1 MLTGKGARASKYQ
14 SIHVKFYNFK
24 KMRSNMLEL
33 YNCLSSLFR
42 S

>member
-1 MLTGKGARASKYQ
+1 MLTGKGARDSKYP

-24 KMRSNMLEL
+24 KTGKIMLEF